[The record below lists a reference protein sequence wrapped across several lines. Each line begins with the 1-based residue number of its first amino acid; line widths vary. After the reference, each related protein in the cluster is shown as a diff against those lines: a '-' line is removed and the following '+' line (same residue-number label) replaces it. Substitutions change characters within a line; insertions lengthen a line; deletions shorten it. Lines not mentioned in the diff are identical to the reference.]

1 MVPEDPVLLADTEKT
16 TGSDLRDPVTSCCS
30 NLQLGFL
37 EKLLVRGG
45 LKM

>member
-1 MVPEDPVLLADTEKT
+1 MVPEDPVLLADTEEPP
-16 TGSDLRDPVTSCCS
+16 GSDLRDPVSS
-30 NLQLGFL
+30 NLQLWFL